1 MRNSIFCLGACLGF
15 TVGGPSFAHTIKQK
29 AAGYQDTDGHTRQRV
44 AYNMT
49 IDGGAAE
56 TVPLTDSAY
65 SLQIQSDQF
74 QNTEVANDKYD
85 REVYDGSDFRRM
97 EQASFA
103 TTHTWDKLTDT
114 RMLAAYAT
122 DHKVTS
128 KTWAVGMSQ
137 WIWSETIRL
146 AVDLS
151 RTILEQPLYQ
161 VLDFDSQEIGNPT
174 IASSTGTTIGVRH
187 LAQPTTILDYTVG
200 YQMTENRPDTT
211 TGTVAIRQFLPPL
224 DGAIHASA
232 TRADNRGFVTTESN
246 YGQVDAWFGELAYLQ
261 NLWKGGRLRTGYRY
275 YKEDEIT
282 RAYQD
287 KKVFGSDTGSLGL
300 SQDLPKGAAGN
311 ISVPLTLEASAA
323 RYLTNVGIAATSFEA
338 GVTAK
343 F

>member
-1 MRNSIFCLGACLGF
+1 MRNSKFCLSVCLGF
-15 TVGGPSFAHTIKQK
+15 TVGGPSFAHSIKQK
-29 AAGYQDTDGHTRQRV
+29 AAGYEDTDGHTRQRV
-44 AYNMT
+44 AYDMT
-49 IDGGAAE
+49 IDGGAAKS
-56 TVPLTDSAY
+56 VPLTDSTY

-74 QNTEVANDKYD
+74 QNSEVTNDNYD
-85 REVYDGSDFRRM
+85 REVYDGSDFRQTQR
-97 EQASFA
+97 ATLA
-103 TTHTWDKLTDT
+103 TTHTWDRLTET
-114 RMLAAYAT
+114 RLLAAYAT
-122 DHKVTS
+122 DQKVKS

-174 IASSTGTTIGVRH
+174 IASSTGSTVGVRH
-187 LAQPTTILDYTVG
+187 LAGPTTILDYTVG
-200 YQMTENRPDTT
+200 YTMTENRPDTK

-232 TRADNRGFVTTESN
+232 TRADNRGYVTTESN

-261 NLWKGGRLRTGYRY
+261 NLWKGGHLRSGFRY

-282 RAYQD
+282 RAYED
-287 KKVFGSDTGSLGL
+287 EKVFGSDTGSLGL
-300 SQDLPKGAAGN
+300 SQDLPKGAIDNVA
-311 ISVPLTLEASAA
+311 VPLTLEASAA